1 MAIISNGNT
10 IIDAGAIDANEV
22 NTTQIVNSAVNN
34 DKIAASTI
42 ALAKLSASG
51 SPSASTFLRGDN
63 TWASPGGGTNT
74 PAFYAY
80 RSGSNQSVT
89 SNTFTKVQFNS
100 EFVDTNSAYDSS
112 TNYRFTVPAG
122 EGGKYMFFSTLT
134 LTTEPSFYDI
144 SNLQI
149 ALYKNGSK
157 IANVINA
164 NNKGDG
170 GQYYHNSTTFLVSAN
185 AGDYFEIF
193 CFAFALGPLISNYDV
208 GTTSFGGIK
217 IIE

>member
-34 DKIAASTI
+34 DKIAAATI

-63 TWASPGGGTNT
+63 TWAAAGGGVNT
-74 PAFYAY
+74 PAFLV
-80 RSGSNQSVT
+80 RRISNQSFSAFAYV
-89 SNTFTKVQFNS
+89 KVQLNS
-100 EFVDTNSAYDSS
+100 ELFDTAGAFDSS

-122 EGGKYMFFSTLT
+122 QGGKYVFSLT
-134 LTTEPSFYDI
+134 STIYSA
-144 SNLQI
+144 SNDV
-149 ALYKNGSK
+149 ASNETSLYKNGSQYVNS
-157 IANVINA
+157 ACSVSGGSTRFSNF
-164 NNKGDG
+164 NNSYTYID
-170 GQYYHNSTTFLVSAN
+170 TAN
-185 AGDYFEIF
+185 AGDYYEMYVRT
-193 CFAFALGPLISNYDV
+193 AA
-208 GTTSFGGIK
+208 TSPQIATNATHFSGFK